1 MKEAETVLVDAKN
14 ESEIVEHDV
23 ETIGEEL
30 KDIINVVEEVEKEIW
45 EEVKEI
51 FGPKKN
57 ETKTEAKSNFTAR
70 AETRS
75 GFSSRLM

>member
-1 MKEAETVLVDAKN
+1 MDAKN
-14 ESEIVEHDV
+14 ESEIVEQDV

-30 KDIINVVEEVEKEIW
+30 KDIINVVEEVGKEIW

-51 FGPKKN
+51 IGPKKN

-70 AETRS
+70 AENRS